1 MTLFQENQEAMDEF
15 KGKMMLSDL
24 HIEKTTLGAVCRMD
38 WEGQEWHVRDHC
50 NSLGEKGW

>member
-1 MTLFQENQEAMDEF
+1 
-15 KGKMMLSDL
+15 MMLSDL